1 MDRMNKM
8 KKKMIAGIV
17 AGAVLLGTGY
27 GALAQAAE
35 TNSSKDIPSQ
45 DMMKQG
51 HKGQPPQM
59 NADEAAKNIHET
71 FGVDESEVKEA
82 INARKDFRDIGQAAM
97 LAKISGKS
105 FKDVLAMKTDSNNW
119 QDIGKSLGVTREQ
132 VHEQMNAMTAEHIA
146 QKGNID
152 QATALALLKNGY
164 HSQDINAAAILAK
177 QSGKDIQS
185 VLDLKKINN
194 SWTDVAEQLGVDKSV
209 LRPNKDAKGGPH
221 GGPDGDMMG
230 GPHGDAPQPPMDETK

>member
-1 MDRMNKM
+1 MNKM
-8 KKKMIAGIV
+8 KKKMVAGIV

-35 TNSSKDIPSQ
+35 SNSNKDTQSQ
-45 DMMKQG
+45 HMMKQG
-51 HKGQPPQM
+51 RKGQPPQM
-59 NADEAAKNIHET
+59 NADEAAKHIHET
-71 FGVDESEVKEA
+71 FGVDESQVKEA
-82 INARKDFRDIGQAAM
+82 INAKKDFRDIGQAAM

-119 QDIGKSLGVTREQ
+119 KDIGKNLGVTREQ

-152 QATALALLKNGY
+152 QAEALSLLKNGY

-194 SWTDVAEQLGVDKSV
+194 SWSDVAEQLGVDKSV
-209 LRPNKDAKGGPH
+209 LRPNKDAKGGPQ

-230 GPHGDAPQPPMDETK
+230 GPHGDAPQPPMDEAK